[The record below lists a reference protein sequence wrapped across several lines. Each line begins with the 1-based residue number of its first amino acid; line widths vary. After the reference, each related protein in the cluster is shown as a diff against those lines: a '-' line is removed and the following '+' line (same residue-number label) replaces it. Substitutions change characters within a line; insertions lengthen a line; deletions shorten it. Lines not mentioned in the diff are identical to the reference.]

1 MSHSSVSRARQKL
14 NLLRWLLQTLS
25 SHWLRHPVQL
35 ATLFTGLMLATA
47 LWSGIQALNTQA
59 RSSYD
64 RAATLFGSD
73 ATERLISTQGQTFP
87 QQLYIELRREGF
99 RVSPLLEGRIRVM
112 QQNLQ
117 LSGIDPVTLPG
128 DTRIASVSSGQ
139 GSLNQFLTP
148 PGQTYIAP
156 ETLQEL
162 GLAAGAQPLVT
173 AHQLPP
179 LTERAGLPPG
189 LLVVDIG
196 VAQTLLDQPGL
207 LSALLIPEL
216 SDGEREQLTQYIK
229 HSTKERLRFTS
240 SNEEA
245 DLARLTDSF
254 HLNLTALGLLA
265 FVVGLFIVH
274 AAMGIAF
281 EQRRSLF
288 RTLCACGVSRGVLI
302 LGLLLELLLLVLLAG
317 AAGMIG
323 GYLIAAW
330 LLPDVAASLRGLYG
344 ASIAGQLQLSL
355 WWWLSG
361 FGICLLGALAASA
374 QGLLQSYR
382 LPLLSLSLL
391 NMAQPDAWLQRQQN
405 LHRQQGVIA
414 LLLLLTALIAWQSQ
428 AGLIAGFIMLA
439 GLMLCI
445 TLLLPVLLGA
455 LLQLAERRS
464 RSAFMLWFWADTRQ
478 QLSGL
483 SLALMALLLAL
494 SANIGVGTM
503 VEGFRQTF
511 TGWIDQRLASEVYL
525 RAENE
530 TQALAMVEWLEQ
542 RPEVEAVL
550 PGWSTEIQLQG
561 WPVQLQGYRDHA
573 TYRDNWPLLQRSDD
587 AWTQLAQGS
596 SAMISEQLARRLSLS
611 LGDEVRLPGIQGD
624 LPLKL
629 VAIYPDYGNP
639 KGQIV
644 LNLSLLKT
652 HWPEAQRGSFGIRLD
667 PQAAP
672 QLISDLQ
679 AAFNLNVS
687 QVMDQASLKNW
698 STAIFERTF
707 TATGAMNGLTLGVAG
722 IALFSSLI
730 SLASSRLPQ
739 LAPVWALGIT
749 RRQLALVELL
759 KTLLLASL
767 TALLAIPLGLLLAWC
782 LVSVINV
789 QAFGWRLPLHLFP
802 LQWLQLFL
810 LAIITALLASIWPV
824 MKLARTSP
832 TTLLRV
838 FADER

>member
-1 MSHSSVSRARQKL
+1 MKHSSTSYIQQRL
-14 NLLRWLLQTLS
+14 NLLRWLLLTLC
-25 SHWLRHPVQL
+25 SHWRRHPIQL

-59 RSSYD
+59 RSSYE

-73 ATERLISTQGQTFP
+73 TTERLISNQGQTFP
-87 QQLYIELRREGF
+87 QQLYIDLRRDGF
-99 RVSPLLEGRIRVM
+99 RVSPVLEGRIRLA

-117 LSGIDPVTLPG
+117 LIGVDPVTLPG
-128 DTRIASVSSGQ
+128 DTRIGGVGSGQ
-139 GSLNQFLTP
+139 GGLNQFLTP
-148 PGQTYIAP
+148 PGQTHIAP
-156 ETLQEL
+156 ETLLDL
-162 GLAAGAQPLVT
+162 GLSAGDRPQVSSHL
-173 AHQLPP
+173 LPP
-179 LTERAGLPPG
+179 LTPHEGLPPG

-196 VAQTLLDQPGL
+196 VAQSLLDQPNA
-207 LSALLIPEL
+207 LSALLLPDL
-216 SDGEREQLTQYIK
+216 SATERERLMQRSAQQ
-229 HSTKERLRFTS
+229 LRFTS
-240 SNEEA
+240 SDEEA

-281 EQRRSLF
+281 DQRRSLF
-288 RTLCACGVSRGVLI
+288 RTLCACGVSARLLI

-317 AAGMIG
+317 AAGTIG

-344 ASIAGQLQLSL
+344 ANITGQLQLSL
-355 WWWLSG
+355 WWWFSG
-361 FGICLLGALAASA
+361 FGICLLGALIAST

-382 LPLLSLSLL
+382 LPLLSL
-391 NMAQPDAWLQRQQN
+391 AQPDAWLQQQQR
-405 LHRQQGVIA
+405 LHRKQAVIA
-414 LLLLLTALIAWQSQ
+414 LLLLLVALIAWQSQ

-439 GLMLCI
+439 ALLLSI
-445 TLLLPVLLGA
+445 TLLLPVLLGSV
-455 LLQLAERRS
+455 LQLAERHS
-464 RSAFMLWFWADTRQ
+464 SSAFTLWFWADTRQ

-530 TQALAMVEWLEQ
+530 TQALALVEWLEQ
-542 RPEVEAVL
+542 RNDVDAVL
-550 PGWSTEIQLQG
+550 PGWSTKIHLQG
-561 WPVQLQGYRDHA
+561 WPVQLQGYEDHA
-573 TYRDNWPLLQRSDD
+573 TYRDNWPLLQQTED
-587 AWTQLAQGS
+587 AWARLAQGH

-611 LGDEVRLPGIQGD
+611 LGDEIRLPWRQGE
-624 LPLKL
+624 LPLSL

-639 KGQIV
+639 KGQII
-644 LNLSLLKT
+644 LNLAVLKT
-652 HWPEAQRGSFGIRLD
+652 HWPDAQRGSFGIRI
-667 PQAAP
+667 AP
-672 QLISDLQ
+672 HFSPDLISDLQ
-679 AAFNLNVS
+679 TSFNLSGS
-687 QVMDQASLKNW
+687 QVMDQASLKSW
-698 STAIFERTF
+698 STALFERTF
-707 TATGAMNGLTLGVAG
+707 TATSAMNGLTLGVAG

-730 SLASSRLPQ
+730 ALSSSRLPQ

-749 RRQLALVELL
+749 RRRLALVELL
-759 KTLLLASL
+759 KTLLLAGL
-767 TALLAIPLGLLLAWC
+767 TALIAIPLGLLLAWC
-782 LVSVINV
+782 LVAVINV

-802 LQWLQLFL
+802 LQWLHLFL
-810 LAIITALLASIWPV
+810 LAILTALLAAFWPV

-832 TTLLRV
+832 ATLLRV